1 MNLRAKAGTGAEAA
15 HVEGLFAEE
24 QEKNLFAK
32 RKKKKARSECGA
44 RKKEANEQ
52 VRDREIKTIL
62 LGSFDDDAQML
73 SYSWVKGKYS

>member
-1 MNLRAKAGTGAEAA
+1 MERVCLLKS
-15 HVEGLFAEE
+15 
-24 QEKNLFAK
+24 KK
-32 RKKKKARSECGA
+32 RTYLQRGKKKKARSECGA